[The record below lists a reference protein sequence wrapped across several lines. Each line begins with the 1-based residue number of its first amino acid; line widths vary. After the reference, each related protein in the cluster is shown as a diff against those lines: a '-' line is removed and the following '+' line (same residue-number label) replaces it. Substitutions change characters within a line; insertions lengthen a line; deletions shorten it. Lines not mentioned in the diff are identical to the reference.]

1 MGGTG
6 KMEQLMEYLLLCTFF
21 LYLLSSVA
29 FVMGINKGTEKAEDP
44 KSRRWGNI
52 AVGMSII
59 GVVFQL
65 LFIITRVVIGGHWPT
80 SNMFEFTAFLCFTIV
95 IAFIVLFFMYRSAVL
110 GAFVMPLA
118 VILLAYASVF
128 PHEVQPL
135 IPALQ
140 SYWLPVHVSTAALGQ
155 GAFGVGFVAGLIYLL
170 HQFGK
175 VKEGKNARWLEITLV
190 VVLMFVGFSVI
201 SLGFKAFHYEAKF
214 SHVVDGQP
222 AVQEYDVPPLVA
234 PHDSE
239 AIHIDSFLGLSK
251 PLAEV
256 PSWMK
261 GKAAASKFN
270 GVLWGMISGLILYG
284 LIRLISR
291 KPVREIL
298 HPLVNRI
305 NPDLVEEI
313 SYRAIAIGFPIF
325 TLGALIFAMI
335 WAHEAWGRFWGW
347 DPKEVWALITWLFY
361 SAYLHLRLSRGWH
374 GVKSAWLAV
383 GGFIIIMINLIVIN
397 LVISGLHSYA

>member
-1 MGGTG
+1 
-6 KMEQLMEYLLLCTFF
+6 MEQLMEYLLLCTFF
-21 LYLLSSVA
+21 LYLFSSVA

-59 GVVFQL
+59 GVFFQL